1 LKARPGEI
9 TLIAVGDLTN
19 IAELITTHPD
29 CKPWIKRV
37 VSMGG
42 AVRVGYNHRPPA
54 EVEWNIKQDI
64 KGAQVVFAS
73 GLPLV
78 LAPLDA
84 TTHLK
89 LGEPLRQKIFA
100 AETPLTKQLFAL
112 TRLWEGK
119 DPVLYDPV
127 AVALAFDEKF
137 SKMEE
142 LRLVVDDKGFTREV
156 PGQANARVAVS
167 TEKDP
172 FLDWYIRRV
181 TAPLPAAR

>member
-1 LKARPGEI
+1 
-9 TLIAVGDLTN
+9 
-19 IAELITTHPD
+19 
-29 CKPWIKRV
+29 
-37 VSMGG
+37 
-42 AVRVGYNHRPPA
+42 
-54 EVEWNIKQDI
+54 
-64 KGAQVVFAS
+64 
-73 GLPLV
+73 
-78 LAPLDA
+78 
-84 TTHLK
+84 
-89 LGEPLRQKIFA
+89 
-100 AETPLTKQLFAL
+100 
-112 TRLWEGK
+112 
-119 DPVLYDPV
+119 LYDPV